1 MKHIIKAKWDYHS
14 SYFQPTRVKY
24 QWQHLAVFGRQMSLV
39 HLICCLNLLI
49 ILAAEVIIRLKF
61 QKKIIKLPLLQ
72 GMKYSEKTITG
83 QQGQTTI
90 LIRLFQTIKKK
101 EHTKIYL
108 PSLKLILT
116 TVYSFQPE
124 LMLTLPGST
133 ISIISNKMGTDL
145 GNALINL

>member
-1 MKHIIKAKWDYHS
+1 MKHTIKAKWDYRS
-14 SYFQPTRVKY
+14 SYFQPSIVNYR
-24 QWQHLAVFGRQMSLV
+24 WQHLAVFGRQMSLV
-39 HLICCLNLLI
+39 HLTCCLNLLI
-49 ILAAEVIIRLKF
+49 MWAAEVIIRLKF
-61 QKKIIKLPLLQ
+61 RKTIIKLPLLQ
-72 GMKYSEKTITG
+72 GMRYSEKTITG
-83 QQGQTTI
+83 QHGQTTT
-90 LIRLFQTIKKK
+90 LIKLSQIIKKK